1 MQIILTVAGAY
12 IGICG
17 LLWAFQERL
26 IFHPRAVAVTP
37 WNPPAE
43 PIEIDRGDAV
53 LRGWV
58 VNAKSPGPLLV
69 YFGGNA
75 EELSGNVDNWAD
87 RKATTVLVNYRG
99 YGDSTGRPSERTL
112 LSDAAAVA
120 EWARSGFPDRPLV
133 LFGLSLGSGIAA
145 LTAQRVGPDALI
157 LVSPYRSVEHI
168 AKRSLPFI
176 PVGPLLRHRFSAE
189 TAAADLPRTLV
200 IASPRDHVIPLTE
213 NMAMVDAINAAA
225 KQRVELRTFEVSHF
239 RFMHHPGVW
248 RAVDEFLARLPKT
261 PNDDSDD

>member
-1 MQIILTVAGAY
+1 MPIILTVVGAY

-37 WNPPAE
+37 WNPPAA

-58 VNAKSPGPLLV
+58 VNAKSPGPLIV

-75 EELSGNVDNWAD
+75 EEVSGNVDNWAA
-87 RKATTVLVNYRG
+87 RKATTVLVNYRS

-112 LSDAAAVA
+112 LGDAIAVA
-120 EWARSGFPDRPLV
+120 EWARGEFPDRPLV
-133 LFGLSLGSGIAA
+133 LLGLSLGSGIAA
-145 LTAQRVGPDALI
+145 LTAQQVGPDALV

-168 AKRSLPFI
+168 ARRSLPFV
-176 PVGPLLRHRFSAE
+176 PVGLLLRHRFSAE
-189 TAAADLPRTLV
+189 TAATDLPRTLV
-200 IASPRDHVIPLTE
+200 IASPRDRVIPLTE
-213 NMAMVDAINAAA
+213 NMAMVETIKAAA
-225 KQRVELRTFEVSHF
+225 KHRVELRTFEVSHF
-239 RFMHHPGVW
+239 EFLHHPEVW
-248 RAVDEFLARLPKT
+248 RAVDEFLATVSTNPKGE
-261 PNDDSDD
+261 NDV